1 MHLGQLVAQLCC
13 QDVGERHELL
23 CLICGISKHVS
34 LVTGTCLLQGLCSK
48 TMDSLPNVWTL
59 LFQVDKD
66 LYRRSFQLMCNIQV
80 LPTVLQSHPKGIHTT
95 LPTLLDTSTNRLPS
109 WMSFRNKASDAY
121 YKMPQQVR
129 AFVEEFKS
137 RV

>member
-48 TMDSLPNVWTL
+48 TMDSLPNVWAL

-66 LYRRSFQLMCNIQV
+66 LYKRLFQLMCNIQI
-80 LPTVLQSHPKGIHTT
+80 LPTVLLLHAIGFEHHFANITRHFHKQVAQLNVFQKQGI
-95 LPTLLDTSTNRLPS
+95 
-109 WMSFRNKASDAY
+109 
-121 YKMPQQVR
+121 
-129 AFVEEFKS
+129 
-137 RV
+137 